1 MLICLMESQPNNNR
15 IYKKFERKKIEIIK
29 YEEQYS
35 IHKASEKY
43 DENRQNIRIS
53 KNQLPNLISA

>member
-15 IYKKFERKKIEIIK
+15 IYIKFEKKIEIAK

-43 DENRQNIRIS
+43 DGDKQNIGIS